1 MTRDTYI
8 FIRKSLDKGYKLDL
22 KTLDVYSPYGR
33 LLKKQKPRK
42 ENTGDHVCLEITDVK
57 VVKDENG
64 QNKVETKIIPRK
76 IAISNIIGVFL
87 GMDVIDNICVPKDGN
102 SSNYHPGNLLWLDKK
117 SAASFMMKKNREK
130 FSKLTFSDVKEIRTA
145 ILKGS
150 SITLK
155 SLAEKYNVS
164 ENTISSL
171 RCKNKK
177 NRWTEC
183 EIDRKWKG
191 RNQML

>member
-1 MTRDTYI
+1 MTKDTYI
-8 FIRKSLDKGYKLDL
+8 FIRKALDKGYKLDL

-42 ENTGDHVCLEITDVK
+42 ENTGDYVCLEITDVK
-57 VVKDENG
+57 VTKDKDDK
-64 QNKVETKIIPRK
+64 NKVETKIIPRK

-102 SSNYHPGNLLWLDKK
+102 SNNYHPGNLLWLDRK

-130 FSKLTFSDVKEIRTA
+130 FSKLTFNDVKEIRSA

-150 SITLK
+150 SVTLK

-164 ENTISSL
+164 EQTIASL
-171 RCKNKK
+171 RCKSKN

-191 RNQML
+191 RNQMI